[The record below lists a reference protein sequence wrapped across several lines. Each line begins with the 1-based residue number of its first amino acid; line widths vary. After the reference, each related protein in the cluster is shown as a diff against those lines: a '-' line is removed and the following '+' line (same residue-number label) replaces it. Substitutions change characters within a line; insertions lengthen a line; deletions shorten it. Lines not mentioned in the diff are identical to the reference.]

1 VNEVHIRKRVRG
13 NDAGRHQGMVAMSC
27 RDTIHLICWYLEGRL
42 STSVESEI
50 RSHLKGCAD
59 CRLVLEAA
67 TNTLDRYF
75 NQDRGS
81 DSEAASQAA

>member
-1 VNEVHIRKRVRG
+1 LVKKVQPYVWAAFPAWAHEE
-13 NDAGRHQGMVAMSC
+13 GMVAMSC

-42 STSVESEI
+42 SASVESEI
-50 RSHLKGCAD
+50 RSHLKDCSD

-75 NQDRGS
+75 DQERAGS
-81 DSEAASQAA
+81 GAATQAA